1 MDSPGSGHTDAMAM
15 DEETLARVRAALH
28 ESPRVD
34 ARRVDVAAGPDQVV
48 LRGAVATPEEATVAG
63 LLAEG
68 HAVNVRNRLA
78 IDANLREGSE
88 EPAAAEATLPA
99 TDEVLVGEPDMTAG
113 DEPHVTDMAE
123 ALDRN
128 EPVDP
133 PDEPMSAPTTD
144 EERGTV
150 DRDTRDAPIAE
161 AGPVPEPDEVDPSA
175 PDLSAEE
182 LRRQG
187 SNDPSGRAS
196 RD

>member
-1 MDSPGSGHTDAMAM
+1 MDCPGSGHTDAMVM
-15 DEETLARVRAALH
+15 DEETLARVRAALD

-34 ARRVDVAAGPDQVV
+34 ARRVDVAAGPEQVV
-48 LRGAVATPEEATVAG
+48 LRGAVPTPEEATVAG
-63 LLAEG
+63 LLAEE
-68 HAVNVRNRLA
+68 HAVNVRNQLA
-78 IDANLREGSE
+78 VDANLREGAA

-99 TDEVLVGEPDMTAG
+99 TDEVLVGDLDMTAG
-113 DEPHVTDMAE
+113 DQPPVTDMAD

-144 EERGTV
+144 EERGTL

-161 AGPVPEPDEVDPSA
+161 EGPVPDPEDVAPSA

-187 SNDPSGRAS
+187 SHDPDRKSQP
-196 RD
+196 